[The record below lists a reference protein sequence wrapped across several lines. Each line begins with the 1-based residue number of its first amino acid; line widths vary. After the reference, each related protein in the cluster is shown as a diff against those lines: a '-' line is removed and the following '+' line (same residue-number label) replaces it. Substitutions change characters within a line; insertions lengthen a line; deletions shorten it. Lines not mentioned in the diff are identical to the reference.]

1 MRTPNWANVRVWEIE
16 EDIIMA
22 FKIVLAVVLAL
33 HLTGGVVQHR
43 SLEDARL
50 ERQHLTH
57 KYIKL
62 LNKEEGAIRLVGG
75 DNEYE
80 GGLPS
85 INPLTHIL

>member
-1 MRTPNWANVRVWEIE
+1 
-16 EDIIMA
+16 MA
-22 FKIVLAVVLAL
+22 FKIVLAVLVLAL

-80 GGLPS
+80 GGFPS
-85 INPLTHIL
+85 INPFTHIL